1 MFIDVIACNVDY
13 FTERHFSRQI
23 TPRGQ
28 FFHLKYTSPIY
39 ISPNIEFLFIETKI
53 QKKILILFNQ

>member
-28 FFHLKYTSPIY
+28 FFHLKFTSPIY

-53 QKKILILFNQ
+53 QKKI